1 MGGAQYATPFCRE
14 KGPVRGNVEQ
24 PAALPVGE
32 GERDGVTLCV
42 GEKDGV
48 TLGVLVADDDGHCE
62 GVTDAVREGEE
73 PKDTVAV
80 GVGGMQAV
88 NTTLPL

>member
-1 MGGAQYATPFCRE
+1 MGG
-14 KGPVRGNVEQ
+14 VEDG
-24 PAALPVGE
+24 LGE
-32 GERDGVTLCV
+32 GETDGVTLCDGETDGVTLCVGERDGVTLCV
-42 GEKDGV
+42 GDKDGV
-48 TLGVLVADDDGHCE
+48 TLGVLVSDDDGHCE
-62 GVTDAVREGEE
+62 GVTDAVREYEE